1 MEVKDKDLKRAN
13 RKLMREARIERL
25 YGSPI
30 MRKVAENDPMSR
42 PYYDRYKRAKQ
53 EGTYSLFFCGLFL
66 LLGVIDIIII
76 LVTQKE
82 GWGIAY
88 AVDFLLSLYWLNDY
102 KIAEQKSDIAR
113 HEFVQYADK
122 EAISKAYK
130 DFFGKDDNEKDNEP
144 EKMDK

>member
-1 MEVKDKDLKRAN
+1 MEVSDKDMKKAN
-13 RKLMREARIERL
+13 RKLMREARIERR

-30 MRKVAENDPMSR
+30 MRKVSEEDPMSR

-53 EGTYSLFFCGLFL
+53 EGTYSLVFCGLFL
-66 LLGVIDIIII
+66 LLGVINIITI

-88 AVDFLLSLYWLNDY
+88 AVDFLLSIYWLNDF
-102 KIAEQKSDIAR
+102 KIAEQKADLAR

-122 EAISKAYK
+122 GAIAKVYK
-130 DFFGKDDNEKDNEP
+130 EMFGKDDNEKDDEP